1 MRRLRKT
8 KSLRDWALLA
18 FALASSCL
26 YYSVVTNPPQPL
38 PVELLEN
45 KEVLLYGT
53 VGSDPERRFGRLTF
67 HIHADSAQ
75 AKDLVYTVR
84 QKVGI
89 SMPDSIAVP
98 RIGEEYAF
106 RGGLDVPRPLRNPGG
121 FDSRA
126 HYARLGVHY
135 LLKCSP
141 GASAKLLAGSRPL
154 FSLSRV
160 MSDIRSELDS
170 IFRSNIGGGEAA
182 LLSALLLGKRS
193 GIRKDILKNF
203 ADAGVIHILAVSGL
217 HVGIIWLVFLVLLR
231 ASRVPYRLAALLAS
245 LFLIFYCY
253 LTGSRPPVIRATIML
268 TCFSLALLL
277 EREIDGFN
285 AICVAALAILIHT
298 PSHLF
303 DVGFQLSFACTASI
317 IRVLQFMRQSIPRL
331 YSVKRNPIFR
341 WVVSA
346 VVVSF
351 SAQLG
356 SFPLVMYH
364 FNRLTLTPL
373 IANLVVVPLAG
384 VNICLGL
391 LVSVLGIIKGPFLG
405 PIASANWLSLKLTLA
420 SVDFFSSIPFTS
432 FRTVRPAVF
441 LIGVWYVLLLLLPEL
456 KSSRRARM
464 AVLVILL
471 VAGSGFVWDGALRKS
486 RSALSVVFLD
496 VGQGDCCFLET
507 GSGKA
512 VLIDAGPSFG
522 EYDCG
527 ESVVAPFLW
536 ERRIRRI
543 HKVVLSHPQNDHI
556 GGMPYVLD
564 HFEIGEV
571 VDAGTVTAS
580 KKHLALLRKVKKKGI
595 EYKVVRRGS
604 RIEFE
609 ENRMVVLHPDEEVMR
624 IAALDPN
631 FDVNNCSVV
640 ILLVCGELQLLF
652 TGDINDEI
660 DQAFDS
666 VDHVDVFKVPHH
678 GSRTPSEAIFSRGF
692 TTSAAIFS
700 VGLRNRFGH
709 PAKEILDGY
718 LRSGAR
724 IYRTDRDGA
733 IFFETDGSTF
743 HITTMRELN
752 NLSPIRRFLRKY

>member
-1 MRRLRKT
+1 MAT
-8 KSLRDWALLA
+8 K
-18 FALASSCL
+18 
-26 YYSVVTNPPQPL
+26 PPPVL
-38 PVELLEN
+38 PVELL
-45 KEVLLYGT
+45 KSQKVLLFGT
-53 VGSDPERRFGRLTF
+53 VGSDPEHRYGRLTF
-67 HIHADSAQ
+67 HVYADSAQ
-75 AKDLVYTVR
+75 ANGLVYAVR
-84 QKVGI
+84 QKVGVFL
-89 SMPDSIAVP
+89 SDFIAVP
-98 RIGEEYAF
+98 RVGEEYAF
-106 RGGLDVPRPLRNPGG
+106 WGRLDMPRPLRNPGG

-126 HYARLGVHY
+126 YYARLRIHY
-135 LLKCSP
+135 LFRCSR
-141 GASAKLLAGSRPL
+141 GAPVQLPAGNKPL
-154 FSLSRV
+154 FSLNRTTSN
-160 MSDIRSELDS
+160 IRNRLDS
-170 IFRSNIGGGEAA
+170 IFRNNIGGGEAA

-193 GIRKDILKNF
+193 GIRKGILKNF

-217 HVGIIWLVFLVLLR
+217 HVGILWLVLLVLLR

-245 LFLIFYCY
+245 LFLVFYCY
-253 LTGSRPPVIRATIML
+253 LTGLRPPVVRATIML
-268 TCFSLALLL
+268 TCFSLTLLL

-285 AICVAALAILIHT
+285 TVCVAALAILVHT

-317 IRVLQFMRQSIPRL
+317 IRVLQFVRQSFPRIF
-331 YSVKRNPIFR
+331 SVKRNPVFR
-341 WVVSA
+341 WVVGA

-384 VNICLGL
+384 ANICLGL
-391 LVSVLGIIKGPFLG
+391 LVGVLGFFKGPLLG
-405 PIASANWLSLKLTLA
+405 AIASANWLSLKLTLA

-432 FRTVRPAVF
+432 FRTVRPTMF
-441 LIGVWYVLLLLLPEL
+441 LIGVWYILLLLLPEL

-471 VAGSGFVWDGALRKS
+471 VAGNGFMWDAVLRKG
-486 RSALSVVFLD
+486 RPELSVAFLD

-507 GSGKA
+507 ASGKA
-512 VLIDAGPSFG
+512 VLIDAGPRFG

-536 ERRIRRI
+536 EGRIRRI
-543 HKVVLSHPQNDHI
+543 DDVVLTHPQNDHI
-556 GGMPYVLD
+556 GGMGYVLD

-571 VDAGTVTAS
+571 VDAGTITAS
-580 KKHLALLRKVKKKGI
+580 KKYLELLRKVRKKGI
-595 EYKVVRRGS
+595 RYKVVRRGS
-604 RIEFE
+604 RIDFE
-609 ENRMVVLHPDEEVMR
+609 ENRMVVLYPDDEVMR
-624 IAALDPN
+624 VAALDPD

-640 ILLVCGELQLLF
+640 ILFVCGELKLLF
-652 TGDINDEI
+652 TGDINAEI
-660 DQAFDS
+660 DRAFDS
-666 VDHVDVFKVPHH
+666 IDHVDVLKVPHH

-692 TTSAAIFS
+692 TTSVAVFS
-700 VGLRNRFGH
+700 VGLNNRFGH
-709 PAKEILDGY
+709 PAKDILEGY

-743 HITTMRELN
+743 HVTTMAELN
-752 NLSPIRRFLRKY
+752 NLSPIERFLNRYRD